1 MQIRLKVPYLLSE
14 LHDHQLAPKLLL
26 KVLARAE
33 RLEPINQ
40 ACEQISVSAKP
51 LQNARAI
58 QRSDG
63 LAEDE
68 WLWLDWVNLM
78 PDRDALFMT
87 EKLQLNSDDLTHW
100 VSVLNQSFGETR
112 LIQGVSGQCY
122 IRNEWADAFF
132 VPTDEVVGRHIDTA
146 MPKGEAAQA
155 WRQLSNEIQMVLH
168 MQESIPANSIW
179 PWSVAQANQNTRWEG
194 QSESIELDSLAR
206 SLRHGQREHAQS
218 ATSEFIQNW
227 LEPILSDIQ
236 RKQPVTLLLD
246 FGQEGLYRLTPKL
259 YRQWWRLNKRIEQ
272 YLTHAH

>member
-33 RLEPINQ
+33 RLEPIDEE
-40 ACEQISVSAKP
+40 CKQISVSAKP
-51 LQNARAI
+51 LLNARKI

-87 EKLQLNSDDLTHW
+87 EQLQPKAEESKQWLMS
-100 VSVLNQSFGETR
+100 LNQALGETL
-112 LIQGVSGQCY
+112 LIQGKSGQCY
-122 IRNEWADAFF
+122 IRNELGNAFF

-146 MPKGEAAQA
+146 MPKGQSAQA

-168 MQESIPANSIW
+168 MDDTIPANSIW
-179 PWSVAQANQNTRWEG
+179 PWSVAQANQNIRWES
-194 QSESIELDSLAR
+194 QSDSIELDSLAR
-206 SLRHGQREHAQS
+206 SLRHGQREQAQS

-227 LEPILSDIQ
+227 LEPILSEIQ

-246 FGQEGLYRLTPKL
+246 FGQEGLYRLTPKN

-272 YLTHAH
+272 YLAHAH